1 MTMSSINSR
10 TTLIVPF
17 LLEKDKK
24 NYENWKFYIKNYLL
38 AQDLWDIVEYGNILE
53 GNWRKKNAAALHAI
67 LCSCSLDISSQI
79 KDTSA
84 KDAWK
89 YLAKMPEE
97 REPEEGEPQ
106 ERSSGGEEIN
116 RPYWLKLTK
125 KIYKG
130 DWQDV
135 REFIFD
141 KGRITF
147 PQITGFEETALHV
160 AIKAEQDKIVKEL
173 IEMMS
178 IPELEKMDCNGHTA
192 LSLVAF
198 EGRKEWAELLVQKNQ
213 GLLTI
218 ADKVGNIPLTRA
230 ANYGREEMTHYLYDE
245 TLNYIQTSR
254 HDNILQPGKEGNH
267 GFHLLRSCIAN
278 KMFDI
283 CWHLLRRY
291 PSLAVG
297 LDTQG
302 VSPILMLSS
311 QPSAFYSG
319 TRTELSCWE
328 RWIYHNLVKVELPT
342 TSTTPT
348 GDVQLDVFDQSHDE
362 RNIRKQVSIFVG
374 FHRLGL
380 KVYELTGIK
389 KICDL
394 KLRHHLANEV
404 LLSMCKYVS
413 ALELNH
419 ERDDFGVGAALF
431 EATKHGVEEFVTEL
445 CKANP
450 SFGFKTN
457 IDGRLFFMVAV
468 QHRQE
473 KVFNLIYGVNQAWN
487 AGHINK
493 KDIDGNNILHI
504 AGGLAPDFE
513 RAGISSSP
521 ALQIQRELQ
530 WFKAVESIVPEW
542 CKEAKNN
549 NDQTPK
555 DVFTKSHKELVKEG
569 QKWMA
574 DTASSF
580 IILSILLV
588 TVTFAVSFTVPG
600 GNNQTTGFNVFGN
613 PNVPQ
618 R

>member
-278 KMFDI
+278 KMFVN
-283 CWHLLRRY
+283 LLHFIVE
-291 PSLAVG
+291 PGLSFHVG
-297 LDTQG
+297 NDGFIT
-302 VSPILMLSS
+302 
-311 QPSAFYSG
+311 
-319 TRTELSCWE
+319 T
-328 RWIYHNLVKVELPT
+328 VELPT

>member
-404 LLSMCKYVS
+404 LLSM
-413 ALELNH
+413 
-419 ERDDFGVGAALF
+419 F
-431 EATKHGVEEFVTEL
+431 
-445 CKANP
+445 
-450 SFGFKTN
+450 
-457 IDGRLFFMVAV
+457 